1 MLKDFQK
8 LVYATNKQNSLFN
21 KAKKTNK
28 YDMAS
33 SPSVYNKPVL
43 AKKNNR
49 NYNPKSKFG
58 ESQKHNTNSLQ
69 SIFEEK
75 IVKLKENKFTGM
87 LIGIVSKIALFI
99 FGVFFFWTVP
109 FFVFV
114 QSQMQYFT
122 KWLNIREN
130 VIKLA
135 FTFLFV
141 VMIFNLF
148 SLQVLG
154 STPFSLA
161 SNNKTVARANNIM
174 PAKKGNIYFRDLAQ
188 SRDDIPLTT
197 NSLRYNAVFNPS
209 ILKQNLPVI
218 TQNLKLKSQQETL
231 SQISLFLASQTNIS
245 SQDLQ
250 LAFNQNIDFSIIT
263 ENTKKSENPWGVLFS
278 ALTSQKP
285 ATDNTESTNLKTK
298 KYGIL
303 KKEITQEQSNA
314 IDRVRDDEKIDQI
327 YLFTTWLSQAEQI
340 TVRSYPEG
348 KTLGQTIGY
357 SLNSPVNSTEAN
369 SRKHCRDMV
378 EKNQNRDT
386 EIGEFGAYQIGSY
399 GLEQR
404 YCSELGGVNGR
415 SVGNV
420 NLTNPDAVKNQTV
433 QNGANIYLN
442 FDKNI
447 QKKAEQILEQAVI
460 KNTNA
465 VGGPK
470 DGCLMVM
477 EAGTGN
483 ILAMASYPAFDPNRY
498 ADYFSSNSKSLINN
512 CIANDYEVGSVMKP
526 LTVAAAITNRQNGG
540 NGVDP
545 NYSFVDYDEKGKEY
559 KDGDGIATIQ
569 NAKNYSWRKF
579 GNIGLKEIIRDS
591 INTGIANIIEITGS
605 KPIKEFFLDKLEF
618 GHYGDPDYN
627 LPNFAGSINGDTQSF
642 DSDVYCE
649 FCYANKAFGQ
659 GFSISALQLIRAYTA
674 LTNDGSMVQPQWINK
689 MQCSDGSQESLNQRG
704 KCVSDES
711 HLKPN
716 EPKPVFTKRATDAVT
731 GYMLAANEEGYLGSG
746 PTKAMVDGY
755 RVAIK
760 SGTAQVSRP
769 IIESNGKT
777 LPCNAECN
785 TKRGLTDHTMI
796 GYNTGKSRYIV
807 MLKLAEPNPGIIENF
822 SSTTLPTFFSDMMKY
837 TLEYMSVPKE
847 R

>member
-1 MLKDFQK
+1 MSKDFQN
-8 LVYATNKQNSLFN
+8 LVQATNKQNSLFN
-21 KAKKTNK
+21 QAKKSNK
-28 YDMAS
+28 FDMAGTHN
-33 SPSVYNKPVL
+33 VYNK
-43 AKKNNR
+43 AKINKSNNR
-49 NYNPKSKFG
+49 SKSQQFKFASHKDVNG
-58 ESQKHNTNSLQ
+58 K
-69 SIFEEK
+69 EK
-75 IVKLKENKFTGM
+75 SGTFLDILEGLRSNLFLGFIIDT
-87 LIGIVSKIALFI
+87 LSKIGFFI
-99 FGVFFFWTVP
+99 FGIFFFWTVP
-109 FFVFV
+109 FFVFAKT
-114 QSQMQYFT
+114 QAQYFT

-130 VIKLA
+130 VIKFA
-135 FTFLFV
+135 FGFLFV
-141 VMIFNLF
+141 LMIFNLY

-154 STPFSLA
+154 SAPFSIA
-161 SNNKTVARANNIM
+161 SNNKVLVRANNIIS
-174 PAKKGNIYFRDLAQ
+174 AKKGNIYFRDLAQ
-188 SRDDIPLTT
+188 SRDDIPLTS
-197 NSLRYNAVFNPS
+197 NSLRYNAVFNPLV
-209 ILKQNLPVI
+209 LKQNLPLI

-231 SQISLFLASQTNIS
+231 NQLALFLASQTNIS
-245 SQDLQ
+245 SQDVLS
-250 LAFNQNIDFSIIT
+250 AFNQNIDFSIV
-263 ENTKKSENPWGVLFS
+263 EDATKKSENPWGVLL
-278 ALTSQKP
+278 AAITNQKP
-285 ATDNTESTNLKTK
+285 NAESTQASTPKTK

-303 KKEITQEQSNA
+303 KKEISQDQSNA
-314 IDRVRDDEKIDQI
+314 IDRVREDDKLDQI

-340 TVRSYPEG
+340 TIRSYPEG

-357 SLNSPVNSTEAN
+357 SLASPVNSTEAN

-399 GLEQR
+399 GVEQR

-415 SVGNV
+415 SISNV
-420 NLTNPDAVKNQTV
+420 NLTNPEAVKNQMV
-433 QNGANIYLN
+433 QNGANIYLT

-447 QKKAEQILEQAVI
+447 QKKAEQVLEQAVI

-477 EAGTGN
+477 EVSTGK
-483 ILAMASYPAFDPNRY
+483 LMAMASYPAFDPNSY
-498 ADYFSSNSKSLINN
+498 SDYFNTNAKSVVNN
-512 CIANDYEVGSVMKP
+512 CTGNDYEVGSVMKP
-526 LTVAAAITNRQNGG
+526 LTVATAITNKQNGG

-569 NAKNYSWRKF
+569 NAKNYSWKKF
-579 GNIGLKEIIRDS
+579 GNIGLKEVIRDS
-591 INTGIANIIEITGS
+591 INTGIANIIEITGN
-605 KPIKEFFLDKLEF
+605 KPLKDFFLDKLEF

-642 DSDVYCE
+642 DADTYCE

-674 LTNDGSMVQPQWINK
+674 LANDGGMIQPEWINK
-689 MQCSDGSQESLNQRG
+689 IQCSDGTQENLTQRG
-704 KCVSDES
+704 SCVSDES

-716 EPKPVFTKRATDAVT
+716 EPKQVFTKRATDAVT
-731 GYMLAANEEGYLGSG
+731 GYMIAAAEEGYLGLG

-769 IIESNGKT
+769 IVEPNGKT
-777 LPCNAECN
+777 LPCDATCN
-785 TKRGLTDHTMI
+785 TKLGLTDHTMI

-807 MLKLAEPNPGIIENF
+807 MLKLAEPNPGLIENF